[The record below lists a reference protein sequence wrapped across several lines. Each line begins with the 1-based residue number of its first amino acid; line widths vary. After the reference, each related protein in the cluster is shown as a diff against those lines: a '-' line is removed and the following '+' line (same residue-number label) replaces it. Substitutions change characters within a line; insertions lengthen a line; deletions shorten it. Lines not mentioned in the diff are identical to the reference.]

1 MCAFAKEAKAEAT
14 VFQNRLKVEEDTI
27 ELLFMGEVMSPI
39 GNDVLFQ
46 YKTVPFYAP
55 YQIDIIC
62 EELNVIRDGT
72 GT

>member
-1 MCAFAKEAKAEAT
+1 
-14 VFQNRLKVEEDTI
+14 
-27 ELLFMGEVMSPI
+27 MSPI

-72 GT
+72 GTSSPQGISS